1 MKNYIKGLKILS
13 IITLSCTV
21 ILFLILLGFSLMS
34 GDSSKAFTD
43 SVTNDVNQAFNIQ
56 DRINGS
62 KSTQGIS
69 VSVVGKKRKH
79 FIGDTVQLEVK
90 AIPSDAKD
98 IDVTY
103 EVESYGTGGD
113 GTVDENGLIT
123 FSHQGELLVK
133 ASLKSNPLIFSK
145 TRLYCSGEN
154 PLDEEYPE
162 RAEIQVTGVPSL
174 EEFTVGERAKVFL
187 NNGNTTHD
195 CIEFSIENP
204 DIIDYQFGCFYPYK
218 VGETTLNY
226 TITNGVESKTFS
238 KKLVVANDKELNIP
252 PIQFKNNISLTR
264 SERVDMYEI
273 LERESDSSY
282 SYSYIVSSSDN
293 SIMSLVDPQTFFVKE
308 GGEVTL
314 TFTSAFSNDV
324 SNSVTLTIEKVKPEY
339 IQILGN
345 DKITP
350 GITTYYSAEVYPVN
364 YKSDIKWS
372 VIDGRATIDENGT
385 LFADFYGDV
394 TIRCQSTTDE
404 SVYVDKTIK
413 IVLYTSPYMFVRKLM
428 GHAGLSALLGF
439 GLMCTALFLCRKKY
453 NCIWVIPIAFAY
465 AGISELLQK
474 FAPGRYCL
482 FTDVIVDFVGTLV
495 GMAVALILIPLIL
508 LIWRLI
514 SKNSFDMLINGFKVN
529 TFRNLSVRSS
539 TLEEKYFPHTPE
551 EQPYQ
556 PEN

>member
-1 MKNYIKGLKILS
+1 MRNYIKGLKILS

-21 ILFLILLGFSLMS
+21 VLLLILLGFSLMS

-43 SVTNDVNQAFNIQ
+43 SVTSDVNQAFNIQ
-56 DRINGS
+56 DKINGS
-62 KSTQGIS
+62 QTTQSIS
-69 VSVVGKKRKH
+69 VSVVDEKNKH
-79 FIGDTVQLEVK
+79 FIGDSVQLEVK
-90 AIPSDAKD
+90 AIPSNAKD

-103 EVESYGTGGD
+103 EIESYATGGD
-113 GTVDENGLIT
+113 GTADENGLIT
-123 FSHQGELLVK
+123 FSHEGGMYVK
-133 ASLKSNPLIFSK
+133 VSLKSNPLIFSK
-145 TRLYCSGEN
+145 IYLYCCGED
-154 PLDEEYPE
+154 PLDEEHPE
-162 RAEIQVTGVPSL
+162 REEIQVKGVPSL

-187 NNGNTTHD
+187 NNGYTTHD
-195 CIEFSIENP
+195 CVEFSIEDP
-204 DIIDYQFGCFYPYK
+204 DIIFYELGCFYPQK
-218 VGETTLNY
+218 VGETTLTY
-226 TITNGVESKTFS
+226 TINNGVDTKSFS

-252 PIQFKNNISLTR
+252 AIQFKEDISL
-264 SERVDMYEI
+264 SVDMRVDMYEI

-282 SYSYIVSSSDN
+282 SYSYLVSSSDD
-293 SIMSLVDPQTFFVKE
+293 SIMSIVDPQTFLVKD

-314 TFTSAFSNDV
+314 TFTSAFSKEVTDNI
-324 SNSVTLTIEKVKPEY
+324 TLTIEKVKPEY

-350 GITTYYSAEVYPVN
+350 GINTYYSAEVYPVN

-372 VIDGRATIDENGT
+372 VIDGRATIDENGC

-453 NCIWVIPIAFAY
+453 NCVWVIPIAFAY

-474 FAPGRYCL
+474 FTPGRYCL
-482 FTDVIVDFVGTLV
+482 FTDVIVDFIGTLV

-508 LIWRLI
+508 LVWRLI
-514 SKNSFDMLINGFKVN
+514 NKKGFNKLINGFKVN
-529 TFRNLSVRSS
+529 TFRNLSVSS
-539 TLEEKYFPHTPE
+539 SKLEEQYYPHTPE
-551 EQPYQ
+551 EQPM
-556 PEN
+556 EE